1 MGKLREMGVSNGQWY
16 THKPRPTM
24 EKKSETGAAVT
35 GAVDPLEQ
43 KEFGEEEDEEG
54 EIGESEGRWK
64 R

>member
-1 MGKLREMGVSNGQWY
+1 MGVSNGQWY
-16 THKPRPTM
+16 TDKPRPTT
-24 EKKSETGAAVT
+24 ETKIETGAAISD
-35 GAVDPLEQ
+35 AVDPLEQ

>member
-1 MGKLREMGVSNGQWY
+1 VSNGQWY